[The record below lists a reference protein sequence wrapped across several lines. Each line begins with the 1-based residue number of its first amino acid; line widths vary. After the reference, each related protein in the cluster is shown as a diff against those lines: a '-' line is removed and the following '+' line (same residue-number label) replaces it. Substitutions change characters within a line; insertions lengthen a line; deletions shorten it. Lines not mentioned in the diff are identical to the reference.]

1 MDRDY
6 EEPFDDEEH
15 WTAEIAEDALSLPPE
30 WVTVGPDVTDA
41 VLGHPSESGLRGD
54 RLPHIWCPGCGI
66 GIAVTCFVK
75 ALDEADIDRDSLSVV
90 SGIGCTGRVAGYMDC
105 DSFHTIHGRA
115 VPFAL
120 GLHLGN
126 PELKVVVFSGD
137 GDLVAIG
144 GNHLIHAARRN
155 ADITVFCVNNFTYGM
170 TGGQSGPTTQEGAR
184 TSTTPYGSVEH
195 AFNLPLLVAAAGA
208 TYVARWTVL
217 DLGRL
222 RRSMVEALQHQGFRL
237 RRDRLSVPRLLRPAQ
252 PPRRGDRRAPLLPGE
267 HRRRELRAAGG
278 AGHRPGRE
286 DRRREVRR
294 EGAAHVRGA
303 ARGDARPQGAGGG
316 GAALVKGGRRR

>member
-15 WTAEIAEDALSLPPE
+15 WTAEVAESALSLPRE
-30 WVTVGPDVTDA
+30 WVTVGSDVADA
-41 VLGHPSESGLRGD
+41 VLSHPSESGLRGD

-66 GIAVTCFVK
+66 GIAVTCFVE
-75 ALDEADIDRDSLSVV
+75 ALDEAGIERDSLSVV

-105 DSFHTIHGRA
+105 DSFHTVHGRA
-115 VPFAL
+115 IPFAL

-155 ADITVFCVNNFTYGM
+155 ADLTVFCVNNFTYGM
-170 TGGQSGPTTQEGAR
+170 TGGQSGPTTQEGAK
-184 TSTTPYGSVEH
+184 TSTSPYGSVEPG
-195 AFNLPLLVAAAGA
+195 FNLPLLAAAAGA

-222 RRSMVEALQHQGFRL
+222 RRSMVEALQHRGFAFVEIVSPCPVYYGRRNRL
-237 RRDRLSVPRLLRPAQ
+237 GEAVDELRYY
-252 PPRRGDRRAPLLPGE
+252 RENTVVENFAPLEELHIGLGE
-267 HRRRELRAAGG
+267 KVVVGKFVEKERPTLAELLGVTLVHKAQEAA
-278 AGHRPGRE
+278 APRS
-286 DRRREVRR
+286 
-294 EGAAHVRGA
+294 
-303 ARGDARPQGAGGG
+303 
-316 GAALVKGGRRR
+316 